1 MKKLVRKPGR
11 AFGVL
16 LLAALLLFPAVVSQQ
31 FTINSFCLVFLYAY
45 WASSW
50 NILGGYTGQMSLGHA
65 CFVGLG
71 AYTTAVLFSH
81 FHCSPWIGLLAAG
94 LVAGLASLVIGIP
107 CFKLKG
113 SYFTLSTVAL
123 CHVFR
128 IVFNTNSTLFGLETS
143 AAQGMKLPWWGGLA
157 AMQFLDKRSYYYI
170 ILGMLLL
177 VLLVSYAIK
186 RSKLGYYLA
195 AIRTNQDA
203 AASLGVNVLGMKLTA
218 MFISAFFTAMGGGLY
233 AMFLQYIDPNSV
245 FAYDL
250 SVKIMV
256 LAVVGGGGT
265 LWGPIVGASL
275 LVPVQQILNSRL
287 GANLAGL
294 ALAVYGVVLMIV
306 IYFMPKGF
314 LDTILRWLRKLR
326 EKLGKPKEGQVCR

>member
-128 IVFNTNSTLFGLETS
+128 IVFNTNSTLFGLETG
-143 AAQGMKLPWWGGLA
+143 AAQGMKLPWRGGLA

-170 ILGMLLL
+170 NLGMLLL

-233 AMFLQYIDPNSV
+233 
-245 FAYDL
+245 
-250 SVKIMV
+250 VKIMV

-294 ALAVYGVVLMIV
+294 ALAIYGVVLMIV

>member
-1 MKKLVRKPGR
+1 MKSLVKKPDNLLKIG
-11 AFGVL
+11 
-16 LLAALLLFPAVVSQQ
+16 LLAILLIFPAIVSQQ

-81 FHCSPWIGLLAAG
+81 FNCSPWIGLLVAG

-128 IVFNTNSTLFGLETS
+128 IVFNTNDTIFGLKTG
-143 AAQGMKLPWWGGLA
+143 AAQGMKLSWRGGLA

-170 ILGMLLL
+170 ILGMLL
-177 VLLVSYAIK
+177 VVMLVSYLIK

-203 AASLGVNVLGMKLTA
+203 AASLGVNVMGMKLVA

-256 LAVVGGGGT
+256 LAVVGGSGT

-275 LVPVQQILNSRL
+275 LVPIQQILNSRL

-294 ALAVYGVVLMIV
+294 ALAVYGVVLMLV
-306 IYFMPKGF
+306 IYFMPRGLWDSVVK
-314 LDTILRWLRKLR
+314 WAHKLF
-326 EKLGKPKEGQVCR
+326 EKIRKPKKEQVC

>member
-1 MKKLVRKPGR
+1 MKKLVRNPGR
-11 AFGVL
+11 IFGILVL
-16 LLAALLLFPAVVSQQ
+16 ALVLLFPAVVSQQ
-31 FTINSFCLVFLYAY
+31 FVINSFCLVFLYAY

-71 AYTTAVLFSH
+71 AYTTSVLFSH
-81 FHCSPWIGLLAAG
+81 FHCTPWIGLLAAG
-94 LVAGLASLVIGIP
+94 LVAGLVSLIIGIP

-128 IVFNTNSTLFGLETS
+128 IVFNTNDSMFGLKTG
-143 AAQGMKLPWWGGLA
+143 AAQGMKLSWRGGLA

-177 VLLVSYAIK
+177 VLLISYSIK
-186 RSKLGYYLA
+186 RSKMGYYLA

-203 AASLGVNVLGMKLTA
+203 AASLGVNVMGMKLAA

-294 ALAVYGVVLMIV
+294 ALAVYGIVLMLV

-314 LDTILRWLRKLR
+314 WDTILKWVRELR
-326 EKLGKPKEGQVCR
+326 EKFRKTEKGQAC

>member
-1 MKKLVRKPGR
+1 MKSLVKKPDNILKIG
-11 AFGVL
+11 L
-16 LLAALLLFPAVVSQQ
+16 LTILLIFPAIVSQQ

-81 FHCSPWIGLLAAG
+81 FNCSPWIGLLVAG
-94 LVAGLASLVIGIP
+94 LVAGLVSLVIGIP

-128 IVFNTNSTLFGLETS
+128 IVFNTNDKILGLKTG
-143 AAQGMKLPWWGGLA
+143 AAQGMKLNWRGGLA

-177 VLLVSYAIK
+177 VMAASSLIK

-203 AASLGVNVLGMKLTA
+203 AASLGVNVMGMKLVA

-256 LAVVGGGGT
+256 LAVVGGSGT

-275 LVPVQQILNSRL
+275 LVPIQQILNSRL

-294 ALAVYGVVLMIV
+294 ALAVYGVVLMLV
-306 IYFMPKGF
+306 IYFMPKG
-314 LDTILRWLRKLR
+314 LWDSIAKWAHKLF
-326 EKLGKPKEGQVCR
+326 EKIRKPKKEQVC

>member
-1 MKKLVRKPGR
+1 MKKLVRNPGR
-11 AFGVL
+11 IFGILVL
-16 LLAALLLFPAVVSQQ
+16 ALVLLFPAVVSQQ
-31 FTINSFCLVFLYAY
+31 FVINSFCLVFLYAY

-71 AYTTAVLFSH
+71 AYTTSVLFSH
-81 FHCSPWIGLLAAG
+81 FHCTPWIGLLAAG
-94 LVAGLASLVIGIP
+94 LVAGLVSLIIGIP

-128 IVFNTNSTLFGLETS
+128 IVFNTNDSMFGLKTG
-143 AAQGMKLPWWGGLA
+143 AAQGMKLSWRGGLA

-177 VLLVSYAIK
+177 VLFISYSIK
-186 RSKLGYYLA
+186 RSKMGYYLA

-203 AASLGVNVLGMKLTA
+203 AASLGVNVMGMKLAA

-294 ALAVYGVVLMIV
+294 ALAVYGIVLMLV

-314 LDTILRWLRKLR
+314 WDTILKWVRELR
-326 EKLGKPKEGQVCR
+326 EKFRKTEKGQAC